1 MALDASYFVSKAL
14 QNALPWTS
22 LEMILKDLAPTLD
35 EANDVIRVL
44 LKELEILQ
52 FTLQQKE
59 KALEKYINQSEVL
72 TDKTEDENCD
82 EQNMALESEP
92 NFENTNEKETE
103 MIKDDIGLFEE
114 KVNEEINLE
123 VNEGTKRTDENT
135 TDISESHD
143 SNSEKNSD

>member
-44 LKELEILQ
+44 LKELKILQ

-92 NFENTNEKETE
+92 NF
-103 MIKDDIGLFEE
+103 
-114 KVNEEINLE
+114 
-123 VNEGTKRTDENT
+123 
-135 TDISESHD
+135 
-143 SNSEKNSD
+143 